1 MKPKQEKSL
10 FGRAAEFVPQVKTEV
25 GKVTWPS
32 RKETI
37 MTTVVVFIFAVIAA
51 IYFLAVDQL
60 VYRLVQWILGIKV

>member
-1 MKPKQEKSL
+1 MKPTEKKS
-10 FGRAAEFVPQVKTEV
+10 FFARAGEFFPQVKAEV

-51 IYFLAVDQL
+51 MYFLAVDQII
-60 VYRLVQWILGIKV
+60 YRIVQWILGIKI